1 MSTVAIIVAAG
12 SGNRAGGKVPKQ
24 WRTIA
29 GKLVVDWSI
38 DAFKNHDLVDF
49 VIVVLPPNKT
59 LDRNDV
65 ITCAGGNSRSISVYN
80 GLIAAKNLS
89 PNKVLIHDVARP
101 AVSEDIITDIILAIN
116 EETGAAPGLPI
127 SDAIWK
133 VSDGK
138 IEKTL
143 NRNFIFRAQTPQ
155 GFPYSKILKAHENQS
170 DQSAFDDVELAKKF
184 GLKVIFKIG
193 HRDNMKITTPED
205 FSKISKILTEK
216 LDKNNKERFRLND
229 RH

>member
-12 SGNRAGGKVPKQ
+12 KGNRAGGKVPKQ
-24 WRTIA
+24 WRTIG

-38 DAFKNHDLVDF
+38 DAFKNHDLVDN

-59 LDRNDV
+59 LHRNDV
-65 ITCAGGNSRSISVYN
+65 ITCAGGHSRSLSVYN

-89 PNKVLIHDVARP
+89 PDKVLIHDVARP
-101 AVSEDIITDIILAIN
+101 AVSEDIITNIILAIN

-133 VSDGK
+133 VSDGEIK
-138 IEKTL
+138 KTL
-143 NRNFIFRAQTPQ
+143 DRNFIFRAQTPQ
-155 GFPYSKILKAHENQS
+155 GFPYSKILKAHEEQS
-170 DQSAFDDVELAKKF
+170 DQMAFDDVELANKI
-184 GLKVIFKIG
+184 GLKVILKTG

-205 FSKISKILTEK
+205 FLKMSKIIVKKVGYKIIK
-216 LDKNNKERFRLND
+216 KVLD
-229 RH
+229 

>member
-12 SGNRAGGKVPKQ
+12 KGNRAGGKVPKQ
-24 WRTIA
+24 WRTIG

-38 DAFKNHDLVDF
+38 DAFKNHDLVDN
-49 VIVVLPPNKT
+49 VIVVLPPNKI
-59 LDRNDV
+59 LHRNDV
-65 ITCAGGNSRSISVYN
+65 ITCAGGHSRSLSVYN

-89 PNKVLIHDVARP
+89 PDKVLIHDVARP
-101 AVSEDIITDIILAIN
+101 AVSEDIITNIILAIN

-133 VSDGK
+133 VSDGE

-143 NRNFIFRAQTPQ
+143 DRNFIFRAQTPQ
-155 GFPYSKILKAHENQS
+155 GFPYSKILKAHEEQS
-170 DQSAFDDVELAKKF
+170 DQMAFDDVELANKI
-184 GLKVIFKIG
+184 GLKVIIKTG

-205 FSKISKILTEK
+205 FLKMSKILVK
-216 LDKNNKERFRLND
+216 KVGYKIIKKVLD
-229 RH
+229 

>member
-12 SGNRAGGKVPKQ
+12 KGNRAGGKVPKQ
-24 WRTIA
+24 WRKIA
-29 GKLVVDWSI
+29 GKLVIDWTI
-38 DAFKNHDLVDF
+38 DAFKNHDLVDN

-59 LDRNDV
+59 LHRNDV
-65 ITCAGGNSRSISVYN
+65 ITCSGGNSRSISVHN
-80 GLIAAKNLS
+80 GLLAAKDLS

-133 VSDGK
+133 VSDGE
-138 IEKTL
+138 IERTL
-143 NRNFIFRAQTPQ
+143 DRNFIFRAQTPQ
-155 GFPYSKILKAHENQS
+155 GFPYSKILEAHEEQS
-170 DQSAFDDVELAKKF
+170 DQMAFDDVELAKKY
-184 GLKVIFKIG
+184 GLKVILKTG

-205 FSKISKILTEK
+205 FLKMSKILVK
-216 LDKNNKERFRLND
+216 KVGYKIIKKVLD
-229 RH
+229 

>member
-12 SGNRAGGKVPKQ
+12 NGNRAGGKVPKQ

-38 DAFKNHDLVDF
+38 DAFKNHNLIDF
-49 VIVVLPPNKT
+49 VIVVLPPSKT
-59 LDRNDV
+59 LHRNDV
-65 ITCAGGNSRSISVYN
+65 ITCVGGNSRSLSVYN

-89 PNKVLIHDVARP
+89 PDKVLIHDVARP
-101 AVSEDIITDIILAIN
+101 AVSEDIITEIILAIN
-116 EETGAAPGLPI
+116 EETGAAPGLPL

-133 VSDGK
+133 VSDGE

-143 NRNFIFRAQTPQ
+143 DRNFLIRAQTPQ
-155 GFPYSKILKAHENQS
+155 GFPYSKILNAHENQS
-170 DQSAFDDVELAKKF
+170 EQMAFDDVELAKKF
-184 GLKVIFKIG
+184 GLKVILKTG

-205 FSKISKILTEK
+205 FLKMSKILVK
-216 LDKNNKERFRLND
+216 KVKSKIIKKVLD
-229 RH
+229 

>member
-12 SGNRAGGKVPKQ
+12 RGSRAGGKVPKQ

-49 VIVVLPPNKT
+49 VVVVLPPNKT
-59 LDRNDV
+59 LDRSDI
-65 ITCAGGNSRSISVYN
+65 ITCTGGDSRSVSVYR

-89 PNKVLIHDVARP
+89 PDKVLIHDVARP

-116 EETGAAPGLPI
+116 EDTGAAPGLPI

-133 VSDGK
+133 VSEGE

-143 NRNFIFRAQTPQ
+143 DRNFIFRAQTPQ
-155 GFPYSKILKAHENQS
+155 GFPYSKILKAHEEQS
-170 DQSAFDDVELAKKF
+170 SHSAFDDVELAKKF
-184 GLKVIFKIG
+184 GLKVILKNG
-193 HRDNMKITTPED
+193 HKDNMKITAPED
-205 FSKISKILTEK
+205 FIKMSKILVK
-216 LDKNNKERFRLND
+216 KVG
-229 RH
+229 

>member
-12 SGNRAGGKVPKQ
+12 KGNRAGGKVPKQ
-24 WRTIA
+24 WRTIG

-38 DAFKNHDLVDF
+38 DAFKNHDLVDN

-59 LDRNDV
+59 LHRNDV
-65 ITCAGGNSRSISVYN
+65 ITCAGGHSRSLSVYN

-89 PNKVLIHDVARP
+89 PDKVLIHDVARP
-101 AVSEDIITDIILAIN
+101 AVSEDIITNIILAIN

-133 VSDGK
+133 VSDGE

-143 NRNFIFRAQTPQ
+143 DRNFIFRAQTPQ
-155 GFPYSKILKAHENQS
+155 GFPYSKILKAHEEQS
-170 DQSAFDDVELAKKF
+170 DQMAFDDVELANKI
-184 GLKVIFKIG
+184 GLKVILKTG

-205 FSKISKILTEK
+205 FLKMSKIIVKKVGFKIIK
-216 LDKNNKERFRLND
+216 KVLD
-229 RH
+229 

>member
-12 SGNRAGGKVPKQ
+12 KGNRAGGKVPKQ
-24 WRTIA
+24 WRTIG

-38 DAFKNHDLVDF
+38 DAFKNHDLVDN
-49 VIVVLPPNKT
+49 VIVVLPPNKSFH
-59 LDRNDV
+59 RNDV
-65 ITCAGGNSRSISVYN
+65 ITCAGGHSRSLSVYN

-101 AVSEDIITDIILAIN
+101 AVSEDIITNIILAIN

-133 VSDGK
+133 VSDGE

-143 NRNFIFRAQTPQ
+143 DRNFIFRAQTPQ
-155 GFPYSKILKAHENQS
+155 GFPYSKILKAHEEQS
-170 DQSAFDDVELAKKF
+170 DQMAFDDVELANKI
-184 GLKVIFKIG
+184 GLKVILKTG

-205 FSKISKILTEK
+205 FLKMSKIIVKKVGYKIIK
-216 LDKNNKERFRLND
+216 KVLD
-229 RH
+229 

>member
-12 SGNRAGGKVPKQ
+12 KGNRAGGKVPKQ

-29 GKLVVDWSI
+29 GKLVIDWSI

-49 VIVVLPPNKT
+49 VVVVLPPNKI
-59 LDRNDV
+59 LDRSDV
-65 ITCAGGNSRSISVYN
+65 ITCTGGKSRSVSVYK
-80 GLIAAKNLS
+80 GLVAAKNLS
-89 PNKVLIHDVARP
+89 PDKVLIHDVARP

-133 VSDGK
+133 VSDGE

-143 NRNFIFRAQTPQ
+143 DRNFIFRAQTPQ
-155 GFPYSKILKAHENQS
+155 GFPYSKILEAHEERSSN
-170 DQSAFDDVELAKKF
+170 SAFDDVELAKKI
-184 GLKVIFKIG
+184 GLRVILKTG
-193 HRDNMKITTPED
+193 HVDNMKITTPGD
-205 FSKISKILTEK
+205 FIKMSKILVK
-216 LDKNNKERFRLND
+216 KVGYKIIKKVLD
-229 RH
+229 

>member
-12 SGNRAGGKVPKQ
+12 KGNRAGGKVPKQ
-24 WRTIA
+24 WRTIG

-38 DAFKNHDLVDF
+38 DAFKNHDLVDN

-59 LDRNDV
+59 LHRNDV
-65 ITCAGGNSRSISVYN
+65 ITCAGGHSRSLSVYN

-89 PNKVLIHDVARP
+89 PDKVLIHDVAIP
-101 AVSEDIITDIILAIN
+101 AVSEDIITNIILAIN

-133 VSDGK
+133 VSDGE

-143 NRNFIFRAQTPQ
+143 DRNFIFRAQTPQ
-155 GFPYSKILKAHENQS
+155 GFPYSKILKAHEEQS
-170 DQSAFDDVELAKKF
+170 DQMAFDDVELANKI
-184 GLKVIFKIG
+184 GLKVILKTG

-205 FSKISKILTEK
+205 FLKMSKIIVKKVGYKIIK
-216 LDKNNKERFRLND
+216 KVLD
-229 RH
+229 

>member
-12 SGNRAGGKVPKQ
+12 KGNRAGGKVPKQ

-29 GKLVVDWSI
+29 GKLVIDWSI

-49 VIVVLPPNKT
+49 VVVVLPPSKI
-59 LDRNDV
+59 LDRSDV
-65 ITCAGGNSRSISVYN
+65 ITCTGGNSRSVSVYK
-80 GLIAAKNLS
+80 GLVAAKNLS
-89 PNKVLIHDVARP
+89 PDKVLIHDVARP

-133 VSDGK
+133 VSDGE

-143 NRNFIFRAQTPQ
+143 DRDFIFRAQTPQ
-155 GFPYSKILKAHENQS
+155 GFPYSKILKAHEMQS
-170 DQSAFDDVELAKKF
+170 SHSAFDDVELAKKI
-184 GLKVIFKIG
+184 GLKVTLKTG
-193 HRDNMKITTPED
+193 HIDNMKITTPED
-205 FSKISKILTEK
+205 FIKMSKILVKKVGYKITK
-216 LDKNNKERFRLND
+216 KVLD
-229 RH
+229 

>member
-12 SGNRAGGKVPKQ
+12 KGNRAGGKVPKQ
-24 WRTIA
+24 WRTIG

-38 DAFKNHDLVDF
+38 DAFKNHDLVDN

-59 LDRNDV
+59 LHRNDV
-65 ITCAGGNSRSISVYN
+65 IACAGGHSRSLSVYN

-89 PNKVLIHDVARP
+89 PDKVLIHDVARP
-101 AVSEDIITDIILAIN
+101 AVSEDIITNIILAIN

-133 VSDGK
+133 VSDGE

-143 NRNFIFRAQTPQ
+143 DRNFIFRAQTPQ
-155 GFPYSKILKAHENQS
+155 GFPYSKILKAHEEQS
-170 DQSAFDDVELAKKF
+170 DQMAFDDVELANKI
-184 GLKVIFKIG
+184 GLKVILKTG

-205 FSKISKILTEK
+205 FLKMSKIIVKKVGYKIIK
-216 LDKNNKERFRLND
+216 KVLD
-229 RH
+229 

>member
-12 SGNRAGGKVPKQ
+12 NGNRAGGKVPKQ

-38 DAFKNHDLVDF
+38 DAFKNHNLIDF
-49 VIVVLPPNKT
+49 VIVVLPPSKT
-59 LDRNDV
+59 LHRNDV
-65 ITCAGGNSRSISVYN
+65 ITCVGGSSRSLSVYN

-89 PNKVLIHDVARP
+89 PDKVLIHDVARP
-101 AVSEDIITDIILAIN
+101 AVSEDIITEIILAIN
-116 EETGAAPGLPI
+116 EETGAAPGLPL

-133 VSDGK
+133 VSDGE

-143 NRNFIFRAQTPQ
+143 DRNFLIRAQTPQ
-155 GFPYSKILKAHENQS
+155 GFPYSKILNAHENQS
-170 DQSAFDDVELAKKF
+170 EQMAFDDVELAKKF
-184 GLKVIFKIG
+184 GLKVILKTG

-205 FSKISKILTEK
+205 FLKMSKILVK
-216 LDKNNKERFRLND
+216 KVKSKIIKKVLD
-229 RH
+229 

>member
-12 SGNRAGGKVPKQ
+12 KGNRAGGKVPKQ
-24 WRTIA
+24 WRTIG

-38 DAFKNHDLVDF
+38 DAFKNHDLVDN
-49 VIVVLPPNKT
+49 VIVVLPPNKA
-59 LDRNDV
+59 LHRNDV
-65 ITCAGGNSRSISVYN
+65 ITCAGGHSRSLSVYN

-89 PNKVLIHDVARP
+89 PDKVLIHDVARP
-101 AVSEDIITDIILAIN
+101 AVSEDIITNIILAIN

-133 VSDGK
+133 VSDGE

-143 NRNFIFRAQTPQ
+143 DRNFIFRAQTPQ
-155 GFPYSKILKAHENQS
+155 GFPYSKILKAHEEQS
-170 DQSAFDDVELAKKF
+170 DQMAFDDVELANKI
-184 GLKVIFKIG
+184 GLKVILKTG

-205 FSKISKILTEK
+205 FLKMSKIIVKKVGYKIIK
-216 LDKNNKERFRLND
+216 KVLD
-229 RH
+229 